1 MVPEGCCRQRP
12 PANVQPLQSESIE
25 GSLWA
30 YWPHLGGFFAPLEWK
45 EVKTFGVGGWLV
57 RRLRIENAVL
67 LVGRKGGKSLKVV
80 TKTKQVNPSFLFL
93 LSWLC
98 SRGWNL
104 WQSLR
109 WSPFLVHWCLLLKNK
124 SRIKIKTV
132 AIFCSLAAVPWRG
145 KGWREKK
152 REEGWSRRRRE
163 ASKREREK
171 KGKGLEKEEGV
182 SEPETSYLLCFASIS
197 MAVTLAPGTSSFPDT
212 QSWCFNGNNELI
224 E

>member
-1 MVPEGCCRQRP
+1 MTVSQRSSVVDRWSLKVV
-12 PANVQPLQSESIE
+12 ADRGLQPMY
-25 GSLWA
+25 SLYSLNQLKVLCGHTDLIW
-30 YWPHLGGFFAPLEWK
+30 GGFFAPLEWK

-67 LVGRKGGKSLKVV
+67 LVGRKGGKNLKVV

-98 SRGWNL
+98 SSGWNL

-109 WSPFLVHWCLLLKNK
+109 RSPFLVHRCLLLKNK
-124 SRIKIKTV
+124 SRNEIKTV

-171 KGKGLEKEEGV
+171 KRKRGSRKRRELVGPRQV
-182 SEPETSYLLCFASIS
+182 TSAALPASQWLS
-197 MAVTLAPGTSSFPDT
+197 L
-212 QSWCFNGNNELI
+212 
-224 E
+224 